1 MYKSLD
7 DWFIV
12 KHSNDIKNWDAV
24 KSTYH
29 KPGCRLFVATT
40 KKAGKE
46 VLAGCFGVKLPC
58 KHDETATDVTLIPEN
73 TYKICVSC
81 YDLTLFKT
89 LLYKKFYLQISFLY

>member
-58 KHDETATDVTLIPEN
+58 KHDETATEVTLIPEN
-73 TYKICVSC
+73 TYEICVS
-81 YDLTLFKT
+81 
-89 LLYKKFYLQISFLY
+89 LYILNFIYNIVKKNINY